1 MFSDDFRNWKDF
13 AENTAVIVIC
23 TYSCSIIV
31 AKRHPV
37 SYLKF
42 FTQVLWRS
50 CNTAKRFATWVL
62 TVIVLFTILKTCCY
76 NLMIM
81 TAAVMIDMFIY
92 KWNTSLLQEQKFWFL
107 ITSCVQDMSMHF
119 YYIIQLVNIRGCTK
133 CYTHVYCH
141 CTCYFYIF

>member
-1 MFSDDFRNWKDF
+1 M
-13 AENTAVIVIC
+13 
-23 TYSCSIIV
+23 
-31 AKRHPV
+31 
-37 SYLKF
+37 KF
-42 FTQVLWRS
+42 FTKALWRS

-107 ITSCVQDMSMHF
+107 FTSCVQDMSMHF

-133 CYTHVYCH
+133 YYTHMYIVTVLVIFISFRLLLACFFKNQLLVYP
-141 CTCYFYIF
+141 TDVGIVEAPIVI